1 MAPIKPAALI
11 RRLGAADAPA
21 WRALMLLALAREP
34 DAFTSDA
41 AESSALPLGWWAKR
55 TADESVLGAFE
66 NGQLAGMVALQPQLR
81 LRVRHKAVVS
91 GLYVRED
98 CRGRGIGAAL
108 LDAAINTAQTVDGLR
123 VLQLQ
128 ASAHNAAA
136 LGLYASRGFVV
147 FGSEPL
153 AVRDGEDFVTKLHLW
168 RALP

>member
-1 MAPIKPAALI
+1 MTSVDYPATI
-11 RRLGAADAPA
+11 RRLGAADASA
-21 WRALMLLALAREP
+21 WRELMLLALAREP

-41 AESSALPLGWWAKR
+41 AESSALPLDWWAKR
-55 TADESVLGAFE
+55 TADETVIGAFE
-66 NGQLAGMVALQPQLR
+66 NGELAGMVALQPQLR

-98 CRGRGIGAAL
+98 CRGRGMGAAL
-108 LDAAINTAQTVDGLR
+108 LDAVIAIARTVEGLR

-136 LGLYASRGFVV
+136 LRLYAARGFVV